1 MHFINILHVALLVTS
16 HGIASPL
23 VPSQFPNPSL
33 QIGPRPTVYSS
44 EEAPNPILRPSAPAE
59 PPSPNPPPSDGPVSP
74 LEAPDPT
81 FGSDANNTTV
91 PLEAHISEPQLS
103 APTDSLGSEPQLS
116 DSPVPSSEAL
126 TPISQASASPFTVS
140 LT

>member
-1 MHFINILHVALLVTS
+1 MQLINILQVALLVTS

-23 VPSQFPNPSL
+23 VPPQYPNPTL
-33 QIGPRPTVYSS
+33 QFGPRPTVNSS
-44 EEAPNPILRPSAPAE
+44 EEAPTPILRRSAPAE
-59 PPSPNPPPSDGPVSP
+59 PLSPKPPPSNGPISP

-91 PLEAHISEPQLS
+91 PFEAPIPEPQLS
-103 APTDSLGSEPQLS
+103 APTYSPGSEPQLS
-116 DSPVPSSEAL
+116 DSPVSSSEAL
-126 TPISQASASPFTVS
+126 TPISSASASPFTAS